1 MNQYDWAITDAS
13 GFEALIDD
21 DMANMEANS
30 HMSSL
35 AEGQE
40 LDYIMGIFNYS
51 YGTYKVQIRDVAD
64 LGETVGID
72 DDIQVNPYEYA
83 LHDNFPN
90 PFNPETKIRF
100 SVGGQEN
107 IKLVIYD
114 VMGRQ
119 VRSLLNGES
128 YGPGF
133 HVVNWN
139 GIDNQGQKVPSGMYI
154 YRIKAGDFI
163 ADKKMLLV
171 K

>member
-1 MNQYDWAITDAS
+1 
-13 GFEALIDD
+13 
-21 DMANMEANS
+21 MANMAAHNF
-30 HMSSL
+30 MSTL

-40 LDYIMGIFNYS
+40 LESVMGIFNFS
-51 YGTYKVQIRDVAD
+51 YGTYKVQIRDLDD
-64 LGETVGID
+64 LGQTVGID
-72 DDIQVNPYEYA
+72 DNVKVNPYEYA

-90 PFNPETKIRF
+90 PFNPETQIRF
-100 SVGGQEN
+100 SMGGQEN
-107 IKLVIYD
+107 VKLVIYD

-128 YGPGF
+128 YTPGF

-139 GIDNQGQKVPSGMYI
+139 GLDNRGQKVPSGMYI